1 MNTDNGYQEIDDSL
15 DAQREMIRASL
26 DAIASDV
33 GMALRDAGFESF
45 ESSLDLDLDF
55 VGDAAEF
62 RALFFRKLA
71 EVLEFE
77 SEKTG
82 FAGEIPGAGVF

>member
-33 GMALRDAGFESF
+33 GMALRDAGF
-45 ESSLDLDLDF
+45 DC
-55 VGDAAEF
+55 AF
-62 RALFFRKLA
+62 R
-71 EVLEFE
+71 
-77 SEKTG
+77 
-82 FAGEIPGAGVF
+82 